1 MIVLGVLSRKITS
14 IPLCFGDILYAVM
27 FYFGIRML
35 FIHFNTLSKILVP
48 LLLCYL
54 IEIQQLCD
62 VPWLVAIRK
71 TTLGHYALGEGFL
84 WSDIACYTFGILI
97 AFAIDFKLLKGSN

>member
-1 MIVLGVLSRKITS
+1 MIVLGVLSRKATG
-14 IPLCFGDILYAVM
+14 IPLCIGDILYAVM
-27 FYFGIRML
+27 VYFGIRML
-35 FIHFNTLSKILVP
+35 FIHFNTIPKILVP
-48 LLLCYL
+48 ILLCYG

-62 VPWLVAIRK
+62 ALWLVAIRK